1 MINDKNARPTYEVS
15 VGAGF
20 FNIIKSRDSTRIDYQ
35 DTVTRL
41 DVIRTLG
48 ITPAV
53 TEQEIWASGI
63 LFDYINQTSGADIAL
78 TAVALPAN
86 LLNELSGA
94 DQQSGFVFNRVND
107 LEKEFAF
114 GYWGENRDGTL
125 VFYWHPVCKLAPG
138 EETKTTRQNDPPDP
152 QKNYSIK
159 VMPFGS
165 GDEGGVWRVRYDQ
178 AEARAAGQVPL
189 TVEQFFSKVIY
200 RKDQIPA
207 PISVPDDPQDG
218 GGE

>member
-1 MINDKNARPTYEVS
+1 MDGIIQSKIPTFEVS

-20 FNIIKSRDSTRIDYQ
+20 FCIINNRTAAAINYQ
-35 DTVTRL
+35 EKVLRL

-48 ITPAV
+48 ITPTV
-53 TEQEIWASGI
+53 TDQEIWASGI
-63 LFDYINQTSGADIAL
+63 LFDHINQTIGAGIAL
-78 TAVALPAN
+78 SAVALPAS

-94 DQQSGFVFNRVND
+94 DRQGGFVFNRVND

-138 EETKTTRQNDPPDP
+138 EETKTTRNDDPPDP
-152 QKNYSIK
+152 QKNYNIK
-159 VMPFGS
+159 VIPFGS
-165 GDEGGVWRVRYDQ
+165 GDEGGIWRVRYDQ
-178 AEARAAGQVPL
+178 GEAKAANLTPL
-189 TVEQFFSKVIY
+189 TIDEFFSRVIY

-207 PISVPDDPQDG
+207 GLPG
-218 GGE
+218 A